1 MAKRQENITNDR
13 KIKLLKPK
21 NDFVFQ
27 SLFNQNNERITKAFV
42 QALLEEK
49 INSIVINSDK
59 ELFREKPEDKLG
71 ILDLQLDVNN
81 DEKIDVEIQLI
92 EREDFIQRLL
102 FYLSRLYDIQIKR
115 GKKYSEVKRTVIIA
129 ILDYQLDLT
138 RVIEEM
144 ETKWNLREEKY
155 KELKLT
161 NLLEIRIIELDKV
174 RKHYQRN
181 KESKKLQWI
190 MFLDNPNSREV
201 QDIME
206 ENEEIKEAVVKV
218 HEMSEDEKMQRI
230 AFLRE
235 KAILDKRSVYD
246 TGLHKGIEQGAEKSK
261 KEIAKKLLELDVKIE
276 DIIAATGLSKEE
288 IEKLK

>member
-115 GKKYSEVKRTVIIA
+115 GKKYSEK
-129 ILDYQLDLT
+129 
-138 RVIEEM
+138 
-144 ETKWNLREEKY
+144 
-155 KELKLT
+155 
-161 NLLEIRIIELDKV
+161 
-174 RKHYQRN
+174 
-181 KESKKLQWI
+181 
-190 MFLDNPNSREV
+190 
-201 QDIME
+201 
-206 ENEEIKEAVVKV
+206 
-218 HEMSEDEKMQRI
+218 
-230 AFLRE
+230 
-235 KAILDKRSVYD
+235 
-246 TGLHKGIEQGAEKSK
+246 
-261 KEIAKKLLELDVKIE
+261 
-276 DIIAATGLSKEE
+276 
-288 IEKLK
+288 